1 MRFAEMCGTTA
12 GPMSAEPQFDGCEV
26 IEKLH
31 SGPVTHWYLA
41 RQRTLGRKVVIKA
54 LGPNV
59 TPGSRFAAALAR
71 EARLLSS
78 LRHPNIVQL
87 FDFVQKPK
95 GEWMVLEYVDGL
107 ELAAWQ
113 KEKKQLP
120 VPAALA
126 IVCELLQA
134 LDYLH
139 SRGVVHCDLQPVNIM
154 VSRRGEV
161 KLVNF
166 IVAAEQGFVA
176 NERGDGSGAQLVEGF
191 HGFVD
196 PHYMSPEQVL
206 GERLDARSDLF
217 ALGSV
222 LYELLSGRRPFET
235 ENSRTVAQRIRLD
248 SPTAISRVVE
258 VPASVERLL
267 ARALAKVPAD
277 RFSSAL
283 EMLQVVQQ
291 ALETYGEGTPAERI
305 VAALGGAVS
314 NPPKRSVA
322 RLVPEPTRVS
332 DVSKTIATYVAASCV
347 FFIGAF
353 VIHQRLSN
361 PEKET
366 QPHSGLPLVPETA
379 AYLRAVVTPWAHIV
393 VDGEQVAT
401 TPFAH
406 PVVLPAGV
414 HHVKFVHPEA
424 APEERQIQLVAGQTL
439 FLDVALQLNTRT
451 QVEPLL
457 DLMIGSSDAG
467 VGP

>member
-1 MRFAEMCGTTA
+1 
-12 GPMSAEPQFDGCEV
+12 MSAEPQFDGCEV

-31 SGPVTHWYLA
+31 SGPVTNWYLA

-71 EARLLSS
+71 EAQLLSS

-87 FDFVQKPK
+87 FDFVQKAK
-95 GEWMVLEYVDGL
+95 GEWMVLEHVEGL
-107 ELAAWQ
+107 ELGAWLRDKTQ
-113 KEKKQLP
+113 IP

-139 SRGVVHCDLQPVNIM
+139 TRGVVHCDLQPVNIV

-176 NERGDGSGAQLVEGF
+176 AQRGDGSGAQAVEGF

-222 LYELLSGRRPFET
+222 LYEMITGVRPFET

-248 SPTAISRVVE
+248 SPTAISRLVD
-258 VPASVERLL
+258 VPVAVERVLT
-267 ARALAKVPAD
+267 RALAKVPAD
-277 RFSSAL
+277 RFSSAA
-283 EMLQVVQQ
+283 EMLQVVQH
-291 ALETYGEGTPAERI
+291 ALDTYGDSTPSERI
-305 VAALGGAVS
+305 VFALSGTVPNAP
-314 NPPKRSVA
+314 NRSLA
-322 RLVPEPTRVS
+322 RFAPEPTRVS
-332 DVSKTIATYVAASCV
+332 DVGKTIATYVAASCV

-353 VIHQRLSN
+353 AIHQRLGQ
-361 PEKET
+361 PEAET
-366 QPHSGLPLVPETA
+366 LPNSGLPLVPDTA
-379 AYLRAVVTPWAHIV
+379 AYLRTVVTPWAHVV

-406 PVVLPAGV
+406 PIVLPAGL

-424 APEERQIQLVAGQTL
+424 APEERQIQLAPGQTL
-439 FLDVALQLNTRT
+439 LLDVVLQLNARA

-457 DLMIGSSDAG
+457 DLMIGAPDAG